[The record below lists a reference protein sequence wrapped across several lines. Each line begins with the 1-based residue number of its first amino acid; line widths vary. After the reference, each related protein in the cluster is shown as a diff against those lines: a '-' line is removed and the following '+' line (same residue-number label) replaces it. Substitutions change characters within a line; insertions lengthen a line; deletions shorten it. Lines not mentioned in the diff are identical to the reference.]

1 MPPSLV
7 ETPLYLAAL
16 GGGDLL
22 VFPLQ
27 ELIDEGLPVLDTML
41 SSSIKVR
48 ESHEASRP
56 LVHFAPSHKLTEE
69 FVALFDE
76 LEKRRK
82 AVRRKG

>member
-1 MPPSLV
+1 V
-7 ETPLYLAAL
+7 
-16 GGGDLL
+16 
-22 VFPLQ
+22 Q

>member
-1 MPPSLV
+1 
-7 ETPLYLAAL
+7 
-16 GGGDLL
+16 
-22 VFPLQ
+22 
-27 ELIDEGLPVLDTML
+27 ML

-82 AVRRKG
+82 AVRRNG